1 MSGHWMNEWELGA
14 ADWGQAFRA
23 KRSKRRPARGEV
35 GGEDYL
41 VSVCDTSAAARRAD
55 RWGTYMVAHPEARV

>member
-1 MSGHWMNEWELGA
+1 MTGHWMNEWELGA

-41 VSVCDTSAAARRAD
+41 VSVCDTSAAARRRFSPYAIAPT
-55 RWGTYMVAHPEARV
+55 WVRV